1 LILRQPGGISSR
13 LSCLPNP
20 SQPGQPVVVKVYVR
34 PTEPTHSAP
43 RGTVAFTVDGRLVGG
58 ATLDASGV
66 AQTQIA
72 LPTLGDHDIV
82 IEYLGDSDSEPSSR
96 PGNVTMGRNQRC
108 DQFAWRLCP

>member
-72 LPTLGDHDIV
+72 LPTQWEVSTALLLVSLVGAIFTA
-82 IEYLGDSDSEPSSR
+82 IYLWSVR
-96 PGNVTMGRNQRC
+96 T
-108 DQFAWRLCP
+108 